1 MKPFIFCD
9 YCGSTPID
17 ISAFKQQHPDIDAP
31 TCCEPYQEDIHHA
44 QAILAMSE
52 HDGLSYGF
60 PEEIEGSTAEQLQ
73 RERMELQLS
82 MPLTQ
87 AEQNLKPQGRYQH
100 DLFRP
105 APPHTGR
112 LWD

>member
-1 MKPFIFCD
+1 MRPIHCD
-9 YCGSTPID
+9 YCGTTPAD
-17 ISAFKQQHPDIDAP
+17 IAEFQKQHPDTAAP
-31 TCCEPYQEDIHHA
+31 VCCEPLQEDIDHA
-44 QAILAMSE
+44 QAIIAMTE
-52 HDGLSYGF
+52 YDGLTYGF
-60 PEEIEGSTAEQLQ
+60 PQEIEGSTAEQLQ

-87 AEQNLKPQGRYQH
+87 AEQKLKPQGRYQH
-100 DLFRP
+100 DLFQP